1 MGLFSTLLL
10 NTTTSSSKSS
20 VVEVVG
26 TNTDG
31 GVAVRSHTATPT
43 TNGTTIIP
51 SIVQLYMK
59 RPIPILAI
67 DTATVAID
75 LLENENYH
83 THNHK
88 KQPRKFHTHTWLTTT
103 TTANVSSNGS
113 TAATATTTTTAA
125 ANGTDVVHGMATT
138 AFAPLR
144 YQAIQCIPIQESVG
158 DPSIVSYL
166 LSGGTA
172 AFASS
177 SSTSS
182 SGPAT
187 TTTTT
192 TGLRNQ
198 SKYLKDMAT
207 KWIQPDLGI
216 WYCRCTSAATTTLST
231 PATITNTTTSSN
243 SNSNSIRN
251 IPSETN
257 ATTNNCSNMADALLP
272 LTMLAAGG
280 SSPPI
285 VFCMVVDLSISN
297 LPWVESNITTIQQ
310 TLVRLLIRHS
320 HSFTNDPINNS
331 NSSTA
336 STATATA
343 TTSLYQ
349 LRMVQ
354 FGLANRDTK
363 SPMSNTTTS
372 TTTTTMTA
380 TTTSSDAAMLEL
392 DQNVRMTLQICVV
405 VQNQSLLGNHPTNDG
420 NATTTTSTST
430 STSTNDDIDY
440 KTQQHI
446 QLLTYHLRKYAAA
459 LNASLVFVNTNDYD
473 TTATTT
479 TRTTASTAMDNVSMS
494 LSTKETT
501 TVRTNMTQ
509 PTVNVQELPLIW
521 KAVASGHPIW
531 QYDSMEAFESDRTID
546 VPSAIVSVPSDIVS
560 DGPPS
565 NPEDNVD
572 VTTPAVVTMDGGSG
586 TTQSHPND
594 NNSNNSNTEG
604 GYSWMYGPDHQNSEL
619 IESVLLRNANYPG
632 HWDATT
638 DSVWKILIP
647 SATVVVASNNSSKTF
662 SQRVAST
669 DHPMATHDGDQIW
682 LKELHDSILP
692 VMTPAT
698 TASSSSSSSSNLQTP
713 PPNKNKTTNAPPSST
728 AKTPNDAAVS
738 SFFEGLLK

>member
-10 NTTTSSSKSS
+10 NTTSSSSKSS
-20 VVEVVG
+20 VG
-26 TNTDG
+26 TNHDG
-31 GVAVRSHTATPT
+31 GVAVRSHTATT
-43 TNGTTIIP
+43 THGTTIIP

-103 TTANVSSNGS
+103 TTTNVSSNGTS
-113 TAATATTTTTAA
+113 ATATTTATTA
-125 ANGTDVVHGMATT
+125 ANGTHVHGMATT

-158 DPSIVSYL
+158 DQSIVSYL
-166 LSGGTA
+166 LSGGTTA

-177 SSTSS
+177 SSTTV

-187 TTTTT
+187 TTTTMTTST

-216 WYCRCTSAATTTLST
+216 WYCRCTAAATTTCST
-231 PATITNTTTSSN
+231 PATTTTISSSN
-243 SNSNSIRN
+243 SNSTSNT
-251 IPSETN
+251 PSETTT
-257 ATTNNCSNMADALLP
+257 TTNNCSSMADALLP

-280 SSPPI
+280 SSPPM

-297 LPWVESNITTIQQ
+297 LTWVESNITTIQQ
-310 TLVRLLIRHS
+310 TLVRFLIRHS
-320 HSFTNDPINNS
+320 NSFTNDPIQ
-331 NSSTA
+331 NSSSSSA

-363 SPMSNTTTS
+363 SQMSHTTTSTTTS
-372 TTTTTMTA
+372 TTTTTAAA
-380 TTTSSDAAMLEL
+380 TTPSDAAMLEL

-405 VQNQSLLGNHPTNDG
+405 VQNHSLLGNHPTNDG
-420 NATTTTSTST
+420 NATTTTSS

-459 LNASLVFVNTNDYD
+459 LNASLVFINTNDYD
-473 TTATTT
+473 STATTT
-479 TRTTASTAMDNVSMS
+479 TASTTKDNVNMS
-494 LSTKETT
+494 LSTKETI
-501 TVRTNMTQ
+501 TVPTNMTQ
-509 PTVNVQELPLIW
+509 PTVNVRELPLVW

-546 VPSAIVSVPSDIVS
+546 VPSTIVSVPSDIAS

-565 NPEDNVD
+565 HLEENVD
-572 VTTPAVVTMDGGSG
+572 VTTPAVVTMDGSG

-594 NNSNNSNTEG
+594 NNSNNNNTEG
-604 GYSWMYGPDHQNSEL
+604 GYSWIYGPDHHNSEL

-647 SATVVVASNNSSKTF
+647 SAVVVSSNNSSKT

-669 DHPMATHDGDQIW
+669 DHHMSTHDGDQIW

-692 VMTPAT
+692 VMTTAT